1 MPLINN
7 MSNIEDSRFVTQLNR
22 LDSRNQFIRELARI
36 LLSEPEGIESVWNIA
51 NRVYD
56 RHCSSRSGSL
66 DRHPFDR
73 PARTALI
80 A

>member
-1 MPLINN
+1 MPLIKDIT
-7 MSNIEDSRFVTQLNR
+7 NIEDPRFVTQLDR
-22 LDSRNQFIRELARI
+22 LEGRNQFIRELARI
-36 LLSEPEGIESVWNIA
+36 LLSDHEGVESIWNIA

-56 RHCSSRSGSL
+56 RHCLPQPESI